1 MGIVKFGIPEKEVNY
16 LKKIMSLDVFV
27 EGGTYQGGTAKE
39 MGLIFNKV
47 FTIEKSQ
54 YMYDLAKQNF
64 SDIKNV
70 HLLLGDT
77 REFLN
82 ELLIEHD
89 NILFWLDAHWSGGL
103 TYGENDE
110 CPLLEELKIIF
121 EHEKNYAILIDD
133 ARLFFAPPPSPHNLS
148 AWPTL
153 SDILR
158 VLPKDWEIIEFED
171 VIYLLPQEKFTNF
184 RYFLQNAITEK
195 WQLISNKK
203 VTILQKIFRKLGLCS

>member
-1 MGIVKFGIPEKEVNY
+1 MN
-16 LKKIMSLDVFV
+16 LDVFV

-54 YMYDLAKQNF
+54 YMYDLAKQNL

-89 NILFWLDAHWSGGL
+89 NILFWLDAHWSGGF

-110 CPLLEELKIIF
+110 CPLLVELKIIF

-133 ARLFFAPPPSPHNLS
+133 ARLFLAPPPSPHNLS

-158 VLPKDWEIIEFED
+158 VLPRDWEIIEFED
-171 VIYLLPQEKFTNF
+171 VIYLLPQEKFTDF
-184 RYFLQNAITEK
+184 RYFLQNTITEK